1 MGNYIFR
8 LKITLSM
15 FTTTIS
21 DIENKWLIG
30 VLMGGEGGLLY
41 EYVNVINTYPH
52 WYVKNGGI
60 DNNKIASVTVST
72 VGALAHSQ
80 AVPVIILMY

>member
-1 MGNYIFR
+1 MGNYIFM
-8 LKITLSM
+8 LKITLYM

-21 DIENKWLIG
+21 DIENQWLIG

-52 WYVKNGGI
+52 WYVKN
-60 DNNKIASVTVST
+60 
-72 VGALAHSQ
+72 
-80 AVPVIILMY
+80 